1 MRFLSRSSRGSGE
14 NRPRLS
20 TRPASHS
27 PVPLPKRD
35 NVIRLFADFHPEH
48 RVGGINGLGYLG
60 STGTPLTS
68 VTIFLSTNLHPVPN
82 RFARGSNDGNAA
94 EVREKSEEGR
104 IGFIDIYF
112 VHSVLLRD
120 LSLSLYPLIYTRLL
134 PAAITDARVSSNPIR
149 EEFCLST
156 EGSRGMD
163 DSLRYLLPLLSF
175 DRKRVF
181 PRRVT
186 TVDSDTACVS

>member
-1 MRFLSRSSRGSGE
+1 M
-14 NRPRLS
+14 
-20 TRPASHS
+20 
-27 PVPLPKRD
+27 
-35 NVIRLFADFHPEH
+35 
-48 RVGGINGLGYLG
+48 
-60 STGTPLTS
+60 
-68 VTIFLSTNLHPVPN
+68 
-82 RFARGSNDGNAA
+82 
-94 EVREKSEEGR
+94 
-104 IGFIDIYF
+104 
-112 VHSVLLRD
+112 HSVLLRD

-186 TVDSDTACVS
+186 TVDSEMACVS

>member
-1 MRFLSRSSRGSGE
+1 M
-14 NRPRLS
+14 
-20 TRPASHS
+20 
-27 PVPLPKRD
+27 
-35 NVIRLFADFHPEH
+35 
-48 RVGGINGLGYLG
+48 
-60 STGTPLTS
+60 
-68 VTIFLSTNLHPVPN
+68 
-82 RFARGSNDGNAA
+82 
-94 EVREKSEEGR
+94 
-104 IGFIDIYF
+104 
-112 VHSVLLRD
+112 HSVLLRD

-186 TVDSDTACVS
+186 TADSETACVS